1 VQPSPHHPDENEAFV
16 KVKLL
21 ITSSPNSKTV
31 LDNYGNISQY
41 ITLHNGFFAAT
52 SARFLLADWL
62 LFNLFK
68 FQFTNRVRGG
78 GIDLGPAGPRL
89 NIK

>member
-1 VQPSPHHPDENEAFV
+1 
-16 KVKLL
+16 
-21 ITSSPNSKTV
+21 
-31 LDNYGNISQY
+31 
-41 ITLHNGFFAAT
+41 
-52 SARFLLADWL
+52 

>member
-31 LDNYGNISQY
+31 LDNYGNISSILRY
-41 ITLHNGFFAAT
+41 TMAFLRRRL
-52 SARFLLADWL
+52 RFLLADWL